1 MRLTRFLRP
10 ELVKLELET
19 APPAEVPEGWTADRL
34 LWHVKERVLE
44 ELVRLFAASGRI
56 GNLRKFSRDLLHR
69 ERKASTALGGGVAIP
84 HVRTLQAKDF
94 VFCFA
99 RSTAGV
105 DFGAPDGA
113 PVHFFF
119 GLVAPPHDDRL
130 YLEAYREIARVF
142 TSEEAKARL
151 AAARDEHE
159 LIRVLSVFGE

>member
-1 MRLTRFLRP
+1 MRLTRHLRP
-10 ELVKLELET
+10 RQIKLELET
-19 APPAEVPEGWTADRL
+19 VPLREVPEGWSADRL

-44 ELVRLFAASGRI
+44 ELVGLFVASGKI
-56 GNLRKFSRDLLHR
+56 GNPRKFYLDLLHR

-84 HVRTLQAKDF
+84 HVRTMQAKDF

-99 RSTAGV
+99 RSTSGV
-105 DFGAPDGA
+105 EFGAPDGA

-119 GLVAPPHDDRL
+119 GVVAPPHNDRL
-130 YLEAYREIARVF
+130 YLEVYREIACVF